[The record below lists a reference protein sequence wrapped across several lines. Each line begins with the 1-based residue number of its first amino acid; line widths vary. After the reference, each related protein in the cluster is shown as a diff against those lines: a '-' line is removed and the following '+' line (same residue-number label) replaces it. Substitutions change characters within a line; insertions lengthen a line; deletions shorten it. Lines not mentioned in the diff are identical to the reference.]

1 MTAAAFVYIL
11 FVFLFF
17 FSTCIASLCY
27 SVSRIFD
34 FTSLRHL
41 LTVFAISRNSISVM
55 RTFYLPIVGRIYLLL
70 YVYTGAIR
78 GTKPCPLEVVYMCL
92 QQSSKSAIVA

>member
-1 MTAAAFVYIL
+1 
-11 FVFLFF
+11 
-17 FSTCIASLCY
+17 
-27 SVSRIFD
+27 
-34 FTSLRHL
+34 
-41 LTVFAISRNSISVM
+41 
-55 RTFYLPIVGRIYLLL
+55 VGRIYLLL